1 MERTR
6 RYYEA
11 QGFAKPYAWAR
22 FEDVPFAPLPK
33 PLAGATL
40 ALVTTGALYDRQESE
55 PRFVASASTAHPPER
70 LFAGDLAWH
79 RQATHMEDRS
89 AYLPIE
95 ALEDLVAEGRL
106 GGLAQRFHCAPTEY
120 SQRRTCEFDAPE
132 LLKRCRQDGADIAL
146 LVPL

>member
-22 FEDVPFAPLPK
+22 FDDVPFAPLPK
-33 PLAGATL
+33 PLARATV
-40 ALVTTGALYDRQESE
+40 ALITTAALHDRQESE

-79 RQATHMEDRS
+79 RQATHMDDRGT
-89 AYLPIE
+89 YLPIE
-95 ALEDLVAEGRL
+95 VLRDLVAAGRL
-106 GGLAQRFHCAPTEY
+106 GALAQRFHCAPTEY
-120 SQRRTCEFDAPE
+120 SQRRTHEFDAPE

>member
-1 MERTR
+1 MERTW

-22 FEDVPFAPLPK
+22 FEDVPFAPLSK
-33 PLAGATL
+33 PLGRATL

-79 RQATHMEDRS
+79 RQATHMDDRGT
-89 AYLPIE
+89 YLPIE

-106 GGLAQRFHCAPTEY
+106 GGVAQRFHCAPTEY
-120 SQRRTCEFDAPE
+120 SQRRTRAFDAPE